1 MKRKFITAIVISF
14 LLLLIPM
21 QVIYS
26 WGFFAHKRI
35 NRIAV
40 FTLPPDMIGFYKKH
54 IEYITEQAVGPD
66 RRRYAVEGE
75 APKHY
80 IDIDHYGENPFEVMP
95 KQWKDAVAKY
105 SEDTLM
111 AYGIVPWNINRVA
124 SSLTDAF
131 REENPEKI
139 LRLSADLGHYIA
151 DSHVPLHC
159 TENYNG
165 YLTNQVGIHAFWES
179 RLPELF
185 ADNFDLFTGR
195 SIYIENILDKAWETV
210 EASFNAKDSVLL
222 FEAQLNSQFPPDKKF
237 TFENRGQMLTKAYS
251 EEYCLSYDKMLNAM
265 VERRMKASIIT
276 TGSMWYTAWVNA
288 GQPDL
293 SRLDDKDV
301 ANALK
306 KQLEEEELMWKKGK
320 KLKAREHSE

>member
-1 MKRKFITAIVISF
+1 MKRKFILAIVISF
-14 LLLLIPM
+14 LLLFIPQ

-26 WGFFAHKRI
+26 WGFFAHKRM

-40 FTLPPDMIGFYKKH
+40 FTLPPGMIGFYKKH
-54 IEYITEQAVGPD
+54 IEYLTEQAVGPD
-66 RRRYAVEGE
+66 RRRYTVEGE
-75 APKHY
+75 APRHY

-95 KQWKDAVAKY
+95 RWWKDAVAKY
-105 SEDTLM
+105 SEDTLL
-111 AYGIVPWNINRVA
+111 AYGIVPWHIQKTVG
-124 SSLTDAF
+124 SLTEAF
-131 REENPEKI
+131 REENLDRI

-185 ADNFDLFTGR
+185 ANDYDFFVGR
-195 SIYIENILDKAWETV
+195 ANYIENILDKAWETV
-210 EASFNAKDSVLL
+210 EASFTATDSVLL
-222 FEAQLNSQFPPDKKF
+222 FEAKLNNQFPPDKKYCH
-237 TFENRGQMLTKAYS
+237 ENRGGMLKKMHS
-251 EEYCLSYDKMLNAM
+251 EEYCLAYDKILDGM

-276 TGSMWYTAWVNA
+276 IGSMWYTAWVNA

-293 SRLDDKDV
+293 KRLEDKDV
-301 ANALK
+301 TDALK
-306 KQLEEEELMWKKGK
+306 KQLKEEELMWKTGKIKG
-320 KLKAREHSE
+320 RECSE

>member
-1 MKRKFITAIVISF
+1 MKRKLIFAIVISF

-40 FTLPPDMIGFYKKH
+40 FTLPPEMIGFYKKH

-75 APKHY
+75 APRHY
-80 IDIDHYGENPFEVMP
+80 IDIDHYGENPFDVVP
-95 KQWKDAVAKY
+95 RQWKDAVAKY

-124 SSLTDAF
+124 ASLTEAF
-131 REENPEKI
+131 REENPDKI

-151 DSHVPLHC
+151 DSHVPLLC

-222 FEAQLNSQFPPDKKF
+222 FEAQLNSQFPPDKKYC
-237 TFENRGQMLTKAYS
+237 FENRGQILTKAYS
-251 EEYCLSYDKMLNAM
+251 EEYCLAYDKMLNAM
-265 VERRMKASIIT
+265 VERRMKESIIT

-293 SRLDDKDV
+293 KRLDDKDISD
-301 ANALK
+301 ALK
-306 KQLEEEELMWKKGK
+306 KLVEEEEKMWKTGK

>member
-1 MKRKFITAIVISF
+1 
-14 LLLLIPM
+14 M

-40 FTLPPDMIGFYKKH
+40 FTLPPEMIGFYKKH

-75 APKHY
+75 APRHY
-80 IDIDHYGENPFEVMP
+80 IDIDHYGENPFDVVP
-95 KQWKDAVAKY
+95 RQWKDAVAKY

-124 SSLTDAF
+124 ASLTEAF
-131 REENPEKI
+131 REENPDKI

-222 FEAQLNSQFPPDKKF
+222 FEAQLNSQFPPDKKYC
-237 TFENRGQMLTKAYS
+237 FENRGQILTKAYS
-251 EEYCLSYDKMLNAM
+251 EEYCLAYDKMLNAM
-265 VERRMKASIIT
+265 VERRMKESIIT
-276 TGSMWYTAWVNA
+276 TGSMWYSAWVNA

-293 SRLDDKDV
+293 KRLDDKDISD
-301 ANALK
+301 ALK
-306 KQLEEEELMWKKGK
+306 KLLDEEEQMWKTGK